1 MYRVSILYVVCYM
14 YFISGSLQGVYAKGN
29 TEAPVDVVE
38 QIEDSAII
46 KILYFDTIT
55 SRLSW
60 EDRETFGCGKK
71 VVQEIKGRT
80 LRKSGFNTTPAE
92 DSDIALADHFDRA
105 LGIMMVMNGE
115 ILDVPEPFEFK
126 SRMRGENGM
135 FVMIDL
141 SNVPR
146 FFELIKCPKDFKTK
160 FIPEAAFKD
169 GTISFNYSTRSLS
182 FSSGTMSLVKGKK
195 YTFNDGKWRV
205 VSE

>member
-1 MYRVSILYVVCYM
+1 MYRVSILLLSVIC
-14 YFISGSLQGVYAKGN
+14 ILSSGSLQGVYAKGN

-46 KILYFDTIT
+46 KLLYFDTIT

-80 LRKSGFNTTPAE
+80 LRKSGFITTPAS

-126 SRMRGENGM
+126 SRKKKRY
-135 FVMIDL
+135 
-141 SNVPR
+141 
-146 FFELIKCPKDFKTK
+146 FFNIK
-160 FIPEAAFKD
+160 
-169 GTISFNYSTRSLS
+169 
-182 FSSGTMSLVKGKK
+182 
-195 YTFNDGKWRV
+195 
-205 VSE
+205 